1 LIEELAE
8 FATGGDSW
16 TFSFPNG
23 ATDDIALSSNGEHE
37 DAKPTVVALF
47 SGGLDSLCG
56 AAHLAAQKKSRPVF
70 VTHSP
75 PGREGV
81 YELTND
87 VFKAFGRL
95 LPRSACA
102 GYRLE
107 VREADRSGS
116 RSMFQ
121 EPTRRT
127 RPIFYLS
134 LAAATAI
141 AYDVHTVQMSENGA
155 LALSFPYRA
164 DAYGPS
170 MARQA
175 HTFLLS
181 KFKELLTK
189 LVPGANWFVTNPFI
203 DQTKGEACQ
212 ELGPAGRL
220 ASLSES
226 CEYLGRQRSLVQN
239 WMKQHAKQ
247 ARIFGNGPHCG
258 LCVPCLVRRA
268 ALNRAQ
274 VADPDASYFASA
286 PSILREV
293 RKRGSAI
300 HLFGVKNV
308 PPLLNMLVPNV
319 LYMERHC
326 NWLATASLSEFAIQ
340 YLPELRSNRR
350 LDGGPVMDLGACYKL
365 MQRYAKEILAFL
377 NG

>member
-1 LIEELAE
+1 MIRITGVGAGRTYDETLNPVGPRKGFGNFTWKASLPGLAKLSPIAGDMLRVGRALHLADRLVRRSVSKRRNLRRIKVEVCLAQPGHWRSLTSLIEELAE

-23 ATDDIALSSNGEHE
+23 ETDDIALSSNAEPE

-212 ELGPAGRL
+212 ELGPAGKL

-226 CEYLGRQRSLVQN
+226 CEYLGRQRSLLQN

-247 ARIFGNGPHCG
+247 ARIFGNGPH
-258 LCVPCLVRRA
+258 
-268 ALNRAQ
+268 
-274 VADPDASYFASA
+274 
-286 PSILREV
+286 
-293 RKRGSAI
+293 
-300 HLFGVKNV
+300 
-308 PPLLNMLVPNV
+308 
-319 LYMERHC
+319 
-326 NWLATASLSEFAIQ
+326 
-340 YLPELRSNRR
+340 
-350 LDGGPVMDLGACYKL
+350 
-365 MQRYAKEILAFL
+365 
-377 NG
+377 